1 MPTSPLGALQERV
14 ARMEQ
19 RVDDLLRRVVDQFDG
34 VATDFRA
41 FGPMLQ
47 DHATF
52 RADLGHLLENYRR
65 DSTTFQEDLR
75 EIRRELVELEHKL
88 DQEAIARVKGQE
100 ERKQE
105 LQHAIDE
112 RLKDTRQTRMM
123 LRVAAIGLLGTFLTS
138 AGGVL
143 AAVLTGS
150 GHG

>member
-1 MPTSPLGALQERV
+1 
-14 ARMEQ
+14 MEQ

-52 RADLGHLLENYRR
+52 RADLGHLLEDYRR

-75 EIRRELVELEHKL
+75 EIRRELVALEHK
-88 DQEAIARVKGQE
+88 
-100 ERKQE
+100 
-105 LQHAIDE
+105 IDE
-112 RLKDTRQTRMM
+112 EAMARIKDARRDKMVTR
-123 LRVAAIGLLGTFLTS
+123 AAAVGLFGTFLTS
-138 AGGVL
+138 AAGVL
-143 AAVLTGS
+143 AALLTGS